1 MRKIAF
7 LFPGQGAQYIGMGKE
22 IAEKYPSANKIFQIS
37 NESLNLD
44 LKNLCFEGP
53 DEELMKTEFTQPAIL
68 TTSVAILK
76 VIGEHGINAEICA
89 GLSLGEYTALVYS
102 NVLSFEEAV
111 KLVKKR
117 GRFMQEAVPEGKG
130 AMAAIIGLDNSL
142 VMEAMDKARTKGVVE
157 GANYNCPGQIVISGE
172 VEAVKDACTIA
183 KELGAKK
190 ATLLSVSAPFHCSLL
205 KNAGDKLKDE
215 LVNVSINQPIK
226 KIISNVTGDYII
238 NSDEIKDL
246 LTKQVSMPVLWEK
259 SIEQMIDDG
268 INTFIEIGPGKT
280 LIGFA
285 KKISK
290 KYDNEFDYFNVENI
304 ETLDNL
310 LTKI

>member
-1 MRKIAF
+1 MHNS
-7 LFPGQGAQYIGMGKE
+7 QGIR
-22 IAEKYPSANKIFQIS
+22 
-37 NESLNLD
+37 
-44 LKNLCFEGP
+44 C
-53 DEELMKTEFTQPAIL
+53 
-68 TTSVAILK
+68 
-76 VIGEHGINAEICA
+76 
-89 GLSLGEYTALVYS
+89 
-102 NVLSFEEAV
+102 
-111 KLVKKR
+111 
-117 GRFMQEAVPEGKG
+117 
-130 AMAAIIGLDNSL
+130 
-142 VMEAMDKARTKGVVE
+142 
-157 GANYNCPGQIVISGE
+157 
-172 VEAVKDACTIA
+172 
-183 KELGAKK
+183 KK

-285 KKISK
+285 KKLVRNMIMSLIILMLRILK
-290 KYDNEFDYFNVENI
+290 H
-304 ETLDNL
+304 
-310 LTKI
+310 